1 MNVQRAVTSSRDERL
16 FADGGRC
23 QVNGDPSNFR
33 KAKTP
38 RVGTAGLKSMSDDVS
53 NVSKTKTPR
62 VSTAS
67 AASRRSFIA
76 VIAEGK
82 SREVAICGMDLSAPH
97 EIYISTMVDT
107 HNFVE
112 TISLLDMYQPSEIL
126 FVETKQIR
134 RLHDEI
140 KNRVKNTM
148 CRIVPIARKYFDQVK
163 GADDLKRIAM
173 NCIDMSLL
181 KNYVVMGSVACLVK
195 YVEFIQ
201 GIYIA
206 KKTIKV
212 IVNTAVP
219 VLLMDYN
226 TISALE
232 VMRGARSGSTHQSLV
247 AKIDSTFTSLLRPYA
262 DTKTIEDRQELVG
275 IFLSNPSSYLDITE
289 ILPDF
294 PDLEQLMS
302 QLVVI
307 PKTVSQCVFEQAIT
321 SIIAL
326 KTTLEATPKLRT
338 RLSCLNKQLTQK
350 SNLLRSLIESLD
362 QNDFGQILISIEKVI
377 DHSYVRAFTGGFAVK
392 SGIDGKLD
400 VMRSTLVDTVGTMEH
415 KISEYQEKF
424 GFTIKLHFS
433 VSRGYHLNIPNA
445 GQVLP
450 SCFEERVKYKRSI
463 ACTTKEF
470 SSLNSRAFEC
480 LQDIYKLSFGVV
492 QALLDEV
499 RPHASVLYSMVENI
513 AVLDMIL
520 SFTNLAALSP
530 ADQPYCCPTVSEH
543 GQLFIKKGRHPLIEE
558 MMSDQPFVPNDL
570 YMSPVVNF
578 NLVTGPNCSGKST
591 YLRTVAVITVLAHI
605 GCYVPAEEAHI
616 PIRDRLFTRMGTFD
630 DMQENASSFTLEMQE
645 AAFILDNCTRRS
657 LVLVDELGRGTSN
670 EEGFAI
676 AWSISESLMK
686 TEAYCLFSTH
696 FHGLRELSKL
706 YICCQ
711 NYHLEATDEDILHFQ
726 YKLEE
731 GPTNFRH
738 GYGLKMARVCGLPQ
752 NICDEAAQFHQTIS
766 QREENLIAEEDDNSL
781 QHLLIRRLIA
791 LVNANLDDNALR
803 VELQH
808 LRDQFVLE

>member
-1 MNVQRAVTSSRDERL
+1 
-16 FADGGRC
+16 
-23 QVNGDPSNFR
+23 
-33 KAKTP
+33 
-38 RVGTAGLKSMSDDVS
+38 
-53 NVSKTKTPR
+53 
-62 VSTAS
+62 
-67 AASRRSFIA
+67 
-76 VIAEGK
+76 
-82 SREVAICGMDLSAPH
+82 MDLSAPH

-247 AKIDSTFTSLLRPYA
+247 AKIDSTFTSVGKRLLRTTLLRPYA
-262 DTKTIEDRQELVG
+262 DTKTMYVFHPLLRAVKSPYPSEDRQELVG

-377 DHSYVRAFTGGFAVK
+377 DHSANWTKSARDMKIQGGFAVK

-400 VMRSTLVDTVGTMEH
+400 VMRSTLVDTIGTMEH

-433 VSRGYHLNIPNA
+433 VSRGYHLNIPNS

-558 MMSDQPFVPNDL
+558 MMSDQPFVPNDS

-686 TEAYCLFSTH
+686 TGAYCLFSTH

-791 LVNANLDDNALR
+791 LVNANLDDKALR

>member
-1 MNVQRAVTSSRDERL
+1 
-16 FADGGRC
+16 
-23 QVNGDPSNFR
+23 
-33 KAKTP
+33 
-38 RVGTAGLKSMSDDVS
+38 
-53 NVSKTKTPR
+53 
-62 VSTAS
+62 
-67 AASRRSFIA
+67 
-76 VIAEGK
+76 
-82 SREVAICGMDLSAPH
+82 
-97 EIYISTMVDT
+97 
-107 HNFVE
+107 
-112 TISLLDMYQPSEIL
+112 
-126 FVETKQIR
+126 
-134 RLHDEI
+134 
-140 KNRVKNTM
+140 
-148 CRIVPIARKYFDQVK
+148 
-163 GADDLKRIAM
+163 
-173 NCIDMSLL
+173 MSLL

-232 VMRGARSGSTHQSLV
+232 VMRGARSGSTHQTAHLLQW
-247 AKIDSTFTSLLRPYA
+247 LLRPYA
-262 DTKTIEDRQELVG
+262 DTKTIAVKSPYPSEDRQELVG

-377 DHSYVRAFTGGFAVK
+377 DHSANWTKSARDMKIQGGFAVK

-645 AAFILDNCTRRS
+645 STNWVAERRTKKD
-657 LVLVDELGRGTSN
+657 LQL
-670 EEGFAI
+670 
-676 AWSISESLMK
+676 
-686 TEAYCLFSTH
+686 
-696 FHGLRELSKL
+696 HGVFP
-706 YICCQ
+706 
-711 NYHLEATDEDILHFQ
+711 N
-726 YKLEE
+726 
-731 GPTNFRH
+731 P
-738 GYGLKMARVCGLPQ
+738 
-752 NICDEAAQFHQTIS
+752 
-766 QREENLIAEEDDNSL
+766 
-781 QHLLIRRLIA
+781 
-791 LVNANLDDNALR
+791 
-803 VELQH
+803 
-808 LRDQFVLE
+808 